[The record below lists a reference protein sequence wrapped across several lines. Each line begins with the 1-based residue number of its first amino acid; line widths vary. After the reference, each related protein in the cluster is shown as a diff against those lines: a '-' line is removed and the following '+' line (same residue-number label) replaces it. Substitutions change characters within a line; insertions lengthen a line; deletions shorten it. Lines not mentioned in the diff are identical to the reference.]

1 MNFYVVSASDMDIDL
16 LINRK
21 IEIILEYAD
30 NLSFDEIEEIKEYSK
45 NEVCQ
50 NIDHYQ
56 IVKCD
61 NNIVGSVLVVPY
73 LDGVMMDDLYIREE
87 FRNNGIGTK
96 IIHDILFNH
105 DCVYLWVY
113 KNNIKA
119 VSLYK
124 RMGFSVIEETLS
136 RYFMKY
142 QKEL

>member
-1 MNFYVVSASDMDIDL
+1 MNFDVVYASDMDIDL
-16 LINRK
+16 LIKHK
-21 IEIILEYAD
+21 IDIILKYAD
-30 NLSFDEIEEIKEYSK
+30 NLSEDEMERINEYSK

-50 NIDHYQ
+50 NIDYYQ
-56 IVKCD
+56 LIKCD
-61 NNIVGSVLVVPY
+61 DNVVGSVLVVPY
-73 LDGVMMDDLYIREE
+73 LDGVMMDDIYICEE

-124 RMGFSVIEETLS
+124 RIGFSIIEETLS